1 MLDFTGKVVVI
12 TGASTGIGRATAID
26 FSHRGANLVLVSR
39 NKDTLKKIK
48 SNLSETA
55 DVLLI
60 PCDISDNS
68 QVIDMAKKT
77 LKYFG
82 RIDILVNNAGF
93 AILSTIIN
101 QNISDIE
108 SQMKTNYLGMVYCTK
123 QFLPTMLEQDSGH
136 IVNVASV
143 AGSFGLAQIAPYC
156 ASKYAMLGFSEGL
169 KHELHGTNVD
179 VTVVSPIMTK
189 TNFFDHP
196 SFVNIPKYSPI
207 TLTPEQVARVI
218 IRASHSSR
226 LEIIVPCYVRI
237 AVWLKQT
244 FPFIINPIINN
255 MMMRK

>member
-1 MLDFTGKVVVI
+1 MDFAGKVVVI
-12 TGASTGIGRATAID
+12 TGASTGIGRAAAIN

-39 NKDTLKKIK
+39 NKDALEKVKP
-48 SNLSETA
+48 NLSDTA

-60 PCDISDNS
+60 PCDVSDNN

-77 LKYFG
+77 LKHFG

-93 AILSTIIN
+93 AILSTITN
-101 QNISDIE
+101 QKISDIE
-108 SQMKTNYLGMVYCTK
+108 SQMKTNYFGMIYCIK
-123 QFLPTMLEQDSGH
+123 QFLPVMLERNSGH

-169 KHELHGTNVD
+169 KQELYNTNVD
-179 VTVVSPIMTK
+179 VTVVSPMMTK

-196 SFVNIPKYSPI
+196 SFVNMHKYSPM

-218 IRASHSSR
+218 IRASGSSR
-226 LEIIVPCYVRI
+226 LEIIVPSYVRI
-237 AVWLKQT
+237 VIWLKQT
-244 FPFIINPIINN
+244 FPFIINPIIHHI
-255 MMMRK
+255 MMRK

>member
-1 MLDFTGKVVVI
+1 MI
-12 TGASTGIGRATAID
+12 TGASTGIGRAAAIN

-39 NKDTLKKIK
+39 NKDALEKVKP
-48 SNLSETA
+48 NLSDTA

-60 PCDISDNS
+60 PCDVSDNN

-77 LKYFG
+77 LKHFG

-93 AILSTIIN
+93 AILSTITN
-101 QNISDIE
+101 QKISDIE
-108 SQMKTNYLGMVYCTK
+108 SQMKTNYFGMIYCIK
-123 QFLPTMLEQDSGH
+123 QFLPVMLERDSGH

-169 KHELHGTNVD
+169 KQELYNTNVD
-179 VTVVSPIMTK
+179 VTVVSPMMTK

-196 SFVNIPKYSPI
+196 SFVNMPKYSPM

-218 IRASHSSR
+218 IQASSSSR
-226 LEIIVPCYVRI
+226 LEIIVPSYVRI
-237 AVWLKQT
+237 VIWLKQT
-244 FPFIINPIINN
+244 FPFIINPIIHHI
-255 MMMRK
+255 MMRK